1 VSVPI
6 DRAPIDDLVT
16 EFAAERRCPSVVWG
30 VVREGGLS
38 CHGSTGTVRGR
49 RPDERTVYRIASM
62 TKSFSVAA
70 TLLLRDEG
78 VLRLDDPIGDHAPEL
93 AHLRSPTA
101 DAPAITI
108 RDLIGMSSGLVSDD
122 PWADRHL
129 DLGDDELDDI
139 VADGLVFA
147 GPTGACFEYSN
158 LGYALLGR
166 VVHRATGRRL
176 QEHVTERLLEP
187 LGMGDTTWEQP
198 DHDDWAPPM
207 RRLDDGWIEEA
218 PTPGDGTIA
227 PMGGLWTT
235 VADLAR
241 WVGWLADAFPARDD
255 ADDALLRRS
264 SRREMQSPQRYAG
277 RRTVRDLQVAVSYG
291 YGTFV
296 LDEPTHGIVVGHSGG
311 RPGYGSNM
319 RWRPGGSIGVV
330 AVSNVTYAPMTEL
343 AALIH
348 DLVVEQGGVTNP
360 ERVSDPAIA
369 ELADELLDV
378 LAVWAGG
385 GLVPHERLE
394 RIFADNVA
402 DDDAYSRRA
411 ERATG
416 HGPIRVST
424 VRATTGAAMEI
435 TGQADDGRSAT
446 ITFALAPCRPLRIQ
460 TYEVRLTD
468 PG

>member
-1 VSVPI
+1 
-6 DRAPIDDLVT
+6 
-16 EFAAERRCPSVVWG
+16 
-30 VVREGGLS
+30 
-38 CHGSTGTVRGR
+38 
-49 RPDERTVYRIASM
+49 M

-187 LGMGDTTWEQP
+187 LGMER
-198 DHDDWAPPM
+198 HDVGATGPRRLGTADAAAR
-207 RRLDDGWIEEA
+207 RRLDRRG
-218 PTPGDGTIA
+218 GDPSGTGPSRRWA
-227 PMGGLWTT
+227 GLWTT

-255 ADDALLRRS
+255 ADDGPLLRRS

-277 RRTVRDLQVAVSYG
+277 RAPSATCRSPSRTA
-291 YGTFV
+291 T
-296 LDEPTHGIVVGHSGG
+296 G
-311 RPGYGSNM
+311 RS
-319 RWRPGGSIGVV
+319 S
-330 AVSNVTYAPMTEL
+330 S
-343 AALIH
+343 
-348 DLVVEQGGVTNP
+348 TNP
-360 ERVSDPAIA
+360 PTAPSSGTPAGCRGTA
-369 ELADELLDV
+369 RTC
-378 LAVWAGG
+378 AGG
-385 GLVPHERLE
+385 P
-394 RIFADNVA
+394 AD
-402 DDDAYSRRA
+402 
-411 ERATG
+411 
-416 HGPIRVST
+416 
-424 VRATTGAAMEI
+424 
-435 TGQADDGRSAT
+435 RSGSS
-446 ITFALAPCRPLRIQ
+446 PCP
-460 TYEVRLTD
+460 T
-468 PG
+468 